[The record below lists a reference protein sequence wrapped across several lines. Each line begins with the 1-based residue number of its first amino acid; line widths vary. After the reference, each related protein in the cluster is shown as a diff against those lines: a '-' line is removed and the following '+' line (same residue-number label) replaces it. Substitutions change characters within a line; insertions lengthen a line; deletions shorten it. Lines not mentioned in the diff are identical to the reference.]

1 MVNKSKEK
9 SIQDA
14 LRPSKTVYA
23 VAGGVSGFVTRAVC
37 QPMDVIKI
45 RFQLQV
51 EPISKNSSVSKY
63 RSMTQATKLIIQ
75 EEGFAA
81 LWKGHV
87 PAQVLSVLYGVVQFG
102 VYESLKEQ
110 ADHIKPGTAKSPTT
124 NFLSGAVSG
133 CTATV
138 ISFPFDVVRTRLIA
152 QGNERLYTGMTH
164 GFIYI
169 CQKESPY
176 ALFKGLSPTLLQIA
190 PMAGAQ
196 FAFFTFF
203 KQIFTQVSWLGEEK
217 TEGQKEGKLY
227 ISGGLLAGSLAGL
240 CSKSLLYPFDLAR
253 KRLQIQ
259 GFLSAR
265 KGYGK
270 PFQCSGLI
278 SCFAETIRFEN
289 TMGLFKGLS
298 PSLLKAVT
306 VNALIFTIYEQTCSL
321 LTGKL

>member
-1 MVNKSKEK
+1 MVNENKET
-9 SIQDA
+9 STQDV
-14 LRPSKTVYA
+14 LRPSKMVYA
-23 VAGGVSGFVTRAVC
+23 VAGGVSGFITRAVC
-37 QPMDVIKI
+37 QPLDVIKI

-51 EPISKNSSVSKY
+51 EPISKKSTVSKY
-63 RSMTQATKLIIQ
+63 RSMTQATQLIIQ
-75 EEGFAA
+75 EEGFLA

-87 PAQVLSVLYGVVQFG
+87 PAQVLSVMYGVVQFA
-102 VYESLKEQ
+102 VFEALKEQ
-110 ADHIKPGTAKSPTT
+110 ADHIKPGLAKSTTT
-124 NFLSGAVSG
+124 NFLSGAISG

-152 QGNERLYTGMTH
+152 QGNEKIYSGMSH
-164 GFIYI
+164 GFVYI
-169 CQKESPY
+169 WQKESPY
-176 ALFKGLSPTLLQIA
+176 ALFRGLSPTLLQIA

-203 KQIFTQVSWLGEEK
+203 KQIFTKVSWLGESE
-217 TEGQKEGKLY
+217 EQKEGRLY

-259 GFLSAR
+259 GFLNAR

-270 PFQCSGLI
+270 AFTCSGLVN
-278 SCFAETIRFEN
+278 CFAETIRFEN
-289 TMGLFKGLS
+289 TLGLFKGLS

-306 VNALIFTIYEQTCSL
+306 VNALIFTIYEQMCAL